1 MTLRVRTALAVLTAC
16 TVAVVVLYFT
26 LQGIL
31 AARFTMLER
40 QKANQDLGRAS
51 NALNQDIA
59 SIEMVVGDWASWDD
73 TYRFV
78 QDGNDEYIT
87 SNLGASTL
95 INLSINFVVF
105 VDPAGQIIYSKAVD
119 LSSEMESPLPTGL
132 AQYVTGEGLLA
143 RHASETSSVAGL
155 LVLPEHP
162 TLVASQPILTS
173 QKEGPIAGSLVMGRY
188 LGSEEVQKLSEVTDL
203 SLELHR
209 VDESNLPTDFQVAQ
223 SSLSEEEASL
233 VRLLDSKT
241 VAAYMLLTD
250 IYGSPA
256 FVLRVDEPRE
266 IYAEGQHTAQYVLY
280 LLLGFGLLLSVLFI
294 FEIDRLVLSRLR
306 RLSTSVEAVGKSRDL
321 SARVSLGGKDELTA
335 VAEAINRTLVSLE
348 QSHHDLLETEAKN
361 RALVDAIPDLM
372 FRINREGK
380 IIETRR
386 PQEVKKA
393 TDSRESLHS
402 QNIPD
407 ELIDLLP
414 TQIQQMA
421 MPHVTKALQSRQ
433 TQIFEFQLSVDSRV
447 SHYEARVLAS
457 SDDDALIMVRDV
469 TEQKHEEEARQKS
482 LLLKEI
488 HHRVKNNLQVISGLL
503 YLQARRT
510 NDTKLVEVLNESSNR
525 VKSVALIHQRLQQSK
540 DTVSV
545 ELSEYIRDLTNVLL
559 HSCGR
564 DTAVIKLN
572 LDLEKSV
579 VIGIDSAV
587 PCGLIV
593 NELVSNSLKH
603 AFPEGHGGEIHISL
617 HSDDTDTIT
626 LVVGDNGV
634 GLPEGLD
641 FHKTQSLGLQLTVS
655 LVSQLCGSIDVDT
668 TSGTTF
674 TIRFREEGG
683 SSGEKPSP
691 EAMCAGAAAG

>member
-1 MTLRVRTALAVLTAC
+1 MTLRRRTAIAVLTAC

-26 LQGIL
+26 LQGIM
-31 AARFTMLER
+31 AARFTTLER

-51 NALNQDIA
+51 NALQQEIA
-59 SIEMVVGDWASWDD
+59 SVDMLVGDWAPWDD
-73 TYRFV
+73 TYQFV
-78 QDGNDEYIT
+78 QDGNAEFIA
-87 SNLGASTL
+87 SNLEASTL
-95 INLSINFVVF
+95 VNLGVNFIIF
-105 VDPAGQIIYSKAVD
+105 VDPAGQIVYSKAVD
-119 LSSEMESPLPTGL
+119 LSSETETPIPTGL
-132 AQYVTGEGLLA
+132 EQYATGEGLLA
-143 RHASETSSVAGL
+143 RHTSETSSIAGI

-162 TLVASQPILTS
+162 TLIASQPILTS
-173 QKEGPIAGSLVMGRY
+173 QKEGPIAGSLIMGRY
-188 LGSEEVQKLSEVTDL
+188 LSSEEVQKLSEVTDL

-209 VDESNLPTDFQVAQ
+209 VDESALPADFEAAQ
-223 SSLSEEEASL
+223 SSLSVEQTSL
-233 VRLLDSKT
+233 VRVLDSKT

-256 FVLRVDEPRE
+256 SVLRVDEPRE
-266 IYAEGQHTAQYVLY
+266 IYAQGQETAHNILY
-280 LLLGFGLLLSVLFI
+280 LLLGLGLLFSVLFI
-294 FEIDRLVLSRLR
+294 FEIDRLILSRLR
-306 RLSTSVEAVGKSRDL
+306 RLSTSVEAVGKSRNL
-321 SARVSLGGKDELTA
+321 SERVSVGGKDELTA
-335 VAEAINRTLVSLE
+335 VAEAINRTLASLE
-348 QSHHDLLETEAKN
+348 QSHRDLVETEAKN

-372 FRINREGK
+372 FRINKVGK

-386 PQEVKKA
+386 PQKVKA
-393 TDSRESLHS
+393 AADNRESPHS
-402 QNIPD
+402 QGIPD

-421 MPHVTKALQSRQ
+421 MPHVAKALQSRQ
-433 TQIFEFQLSVDSRV
+433 TQVFEFQLSVDNRASQ
-447 SHYEARVLAS
+447 YEARVLAS

-510 NDTKLVEVLNESSNR
+510 NDTKMKEVLNESSNR

-545 ELSEYIRDLTNVLL
+545 ELSEYIRDLTTVLL

-564 DTAVIKLN
+564 DAAVIRLN

-587 PCGLIV
+587 PCGLLV
-593 NELVSNSLKH
+593 NEMVSNSLKH
-603 AFPEGHGGEIHISL
+603 AFPEGSGGEIRISL

-641 FHKTQSLGLQLTVS
+641 FRKAESLGLQLVVS
-655 LVSQLCGSIDVDT
+655 LVSQLGGSIDIDT
-668 TSGTTF
+668 RAGTQF
-674 TIRFREEGG
+674 TIHFRESGVPSAEK
-683 SSGEKPSP
+683 SSR
-691 EAMCAGAAAG
+691 EAVCAGAGAG

>member
-1 MTLRVRTALAVLTAC
+1 MTLRRRTALAVLIAC
-16 TVAVVVLYFT
+16 TIAVIVLYFT

-31 AARFTMLER
+31 AARFTTLER

-51 NALNQDIA
+51 NALSQDIA
-59 SIEMVVGDWASWDD
+59 GIETVVRDWAPWDD

-78 QDGNDEYIT
+78 QDRNAEYIA
-87 SNLGASTL
+87 SNLEASTL
-95 INLSINFVVF
+95 VNLGISFVLF
-105 VDPAGQIIYSKAVD
+105 VNPAGQIVYSKAVD
-119 LSSEMESPLPTGL
+119 LSSETETALPAGL
-132 AQYVTGEGLLA
+132 EQYATGETLLA
-143 RHASETSSVAGL
+143 RHTSETSSVAGI
-155 LVLPEHP
+155 LVLPEQP
-162 TLVASQPILTS
+162 AIVASQPILTS
-173 QKEGPIAGSLVMGRY
+173 QKEGPIAGSVIMGRY
-188 LGSEEVQKLSEVTDL
+188 LSSEEAQMLSQVTDL

-209 VDESNLPTDFQVAQ
+209 VDESDLPADFEAAR
-223 SSLSEEEASL
+223 SSMSGGRTTL
-233 VRLLDSKT
+233 VRVLDSKT

-256 FVLRVDEPRE
+256 LVLRVDEPRE
-266 IYAEGQHTAQYVLY
+266 IYAQGQQTAQYILY
-280 LLLGFGLLLSVLFI
+280 LLLGLGLLFSVVFI
-294 FEIDRLVLSRLR
+294 LEIDRLVLSRLR
-306 RLSTSVEAVGKSRDL
+306 RLSTSVEAVGRSRNL
-321 SARVSLGGKDELTA
+321 SERVSVGGKDELTA
-335 VAEAINRTLVSLE
+335 VAEAINATLASLE
-348 QSHHDLLETEAKN
+348 QSHRDLVETEAKN

-386 PQEVKKA
+386 PQKVRTP
-393 TDSRESLHS
+393 TDNRESPPS
-402 QNIPD
+402 QGIPD
-407 ELIDLLP
+407 ELMDLLP

-421 MPHVTKALQSRQ
+421 MPHVTEALQSRQ
-433 TQIFEFQLSVDSRV
+433 TQVFEFQLSVDSRV

-457 SDDDALIMVRDV
+457 SDDEALIMVRDV

-510 NDTKLVEVLNESSNR
+510 KDTKLMEVLNESSNR

-545 ELSEYIRDLTNVLL
+545 ELSEYIRDLTTVLL

-564 DTAVIKLN
+564 DAAVITLN
-572 LDLEKSV
+572 LDLETSV
-579 VIGIDSAV
+579 VIGIDTAV

-593 NELVSNSLKH
+593 NELISNSLKH
-603 AFPEGHGGEIHISL
+603 AFPEGHGGEINISL

-641 FHKTQSLGLQLTVS
+641 FRKADSLGLQLVMS
-655 LVSQLCGSIDVDT
+655 LVSQLGGSIDIDT
-668 TSGTTF
+668 RSGTQS
-674 TIRFREEGG
+674 TIHFRENGVPSAEE
-683 SSGEKPSP
+683 SSREPV
-691 EAMCAGAAAG
+691 CAGAGAG

>member
-1 MTLRVRTALAVLTAC
+1 VTLRRRTALAVLTAC

-26 LQGIL
+26 LQGIM
-31 AARFTMLER
+31 AARFTTLER

-51 NALNQDIA
+51 NALSQDIA
-59 SIEMVVGDWASWDD
+59 SVEMVVGDWAPWDD

-78 QDGNDEYIT
+78 QDGNAEFIA
-87 SNLGASTL
+87 SNLETSTL
-95 INLSINFVVF
+95 VNLGVNFIVF
-105 VDPAGQIIYSKAVD
+105 VDPAGQIVYSKAVD
-119 LSSEMESPLPTGL
+119 LSGETETPMPAGL
-132 AQYVTGEGLLA
+132 EQYAAGEGLLA
-143 RHASETSSVAGL
+143 RHTSETSSIAGI

-173 QKEGPIAGSLVMGRY
+173 QKEGPIAGSLIMGRY
-188 LGSEEVQKLSEVTDL
+188 LSSEEVQKLSEVTDL

-209 VDESNLPTDFQVAQ
+209 VDESALPADFGVAQ
-223 SSLSEEEASL
+223 SSLSVEQTSL
-233 VRLLDSKT
+233 VRVLDSKT
-241 VAAYMLLTD
+241 VAAYTLLTD

-266 IYAEGQHTAQYVLY
+266 IYAQGQQTAHSILY
-280 LLLGFGLLLSVLFI
+280 LLLALGLLFSVLFI

-306 RLSTSVEAVGKSRDL
+306 RLSTSVEAVGKSRNL
-321 SARVSLGGKDELTA
+321 SERVSVGGKDELTA
-335 VAEAINRTLVSLE
+335 VAEAINRTLASLE
-348 QSHHDLLETEAKN
+348 QSHRDLVETEAKN

-372 FRINREGK
+372 FRINKVGK

-386 PQEVKKA
+386 PQKVKA
-393 TDSRESLHS
+393 AADNRESPHS
-402 QNIPD
+402 QGIPD

-421 MPHVTKALQSRQ
+421 MPHVAKALQSRQ
-433 TQIFEFQLSVDSRV
+433 TQVFEFQLSVDNRASQ
-447 SHYEARVLAS
+447 YEARVLAS

-510 NDTKLVEVLNESSNR
+510 NDTKMKEVLNESSNR

-564 DTAVIKLN
+564 DAAVIKLN

-603 AFPEGHGGEIHISL
+603 AFPEGRGGEIHISL

-634 GLPEGLD
+634 GPPEGLD
-641 FHKTQSLGLQLTVS
+641 VRKAESLGLQLVVS
-655 LVSQLCGSIDVDT
+655 LVNQLGGSIDIDT
-668 TSGTTF
+668 RGGTQF
-674 TIRFREEGG
+674 TIHFRESGVPSADE
-683 SSGEKPSP
+683 SSR
-691 EAMCAGAAAG
+691 EAVCAGAGAG

>member
-1 MTLRVRTALAVLTAC
+1 VTLRRRTALAVLIAC

-31 AARFTMLER
+31 AARFTTLER
-40 QKANQDLGRAS
+40 EKANQDLGRAS

-59 SIEMVVGDWASWDD
+59 SVEMVVGDWAPWDD

-78 QDGNDEYIT
+78 QDGNAEYIA
-87 SNLGASTL
+87 SNLEASTL
-95 INLSINFVVF
+95 INLGINFIVF
-105 VDPAGQIIYSKAVD
+105 VDPAGQIAYSKAVD
-119 LSSEMESPLPTGL
+119 LSNETETPLPAGL
-132 AQYVTGEGLLA
+132 EQYATGEGLLA
-143 RHASETSSVAGL
+143 RHTSETSSVAGI

-173 QKEGPIAGSLVMGRY
+173 QREGPIAGSLIIGRY
-188 LGSEEVQKLSEVTDL
+188 LSSEEVQKLSEVTDL

-209 VDESNLPTDFQVAQ
+209 VDESDLPADFETAQ
-223 SSLSEEEASL
+223 SSLSKERTSL
-233 VRLLDSKT
+233 VRVLDSKT

-266 IYAEGQHTAQYVLY
+266 IYAQGQQTAQYVLY
-280 LLLGFGLLLSVLFI
+280 LLLGFGLLFTVLAI
-294 FEIDRLVLSRLR
+294 LEIDRLVLSRLR
-306 RLSTSVEAVGKSRDL
+306 RLSTSVEAVGRSRNL
-321 SARVSLGGKDELTA
+321 SERVSVSGKDELTA
-335 VAEAINRTLVSLE
+335 VAEAINRTLASLE
-348 QSHHDLLETEAKN
+348 QSHRDLVETEAKN

-386 PQEVKKA
+386 PQKVKTA
-393 TDSRESLHS
+393 TDNRESPHS
-402 QNIPD
+402 QGIPD
-407 ELIDLLP
+407 ELIELLP
-414 TQIQQMA
+414 TQIQQMS
-421 MPHVTKALQSRQ
+421 MPHVTEALQSRQ
-433 TQIFEFQLSVDSRV
+433 TQVFEFELSVDSRV
-447 SHYEARVLAS
+447 SQYEARVLAS
-457 SDDDALIMVRDV
+457 SDDDVLIMVRDI

-503 YLQARRT
+503 YLQARHT
-510 NDTKLVEVLNESSNR
+510 NDMKLMEVLNESSNR

-564 DTAVIKLN
+564 DAAVVKLN
-572 LDLEKSV
+572 LDLDKSV

-603 AFPEGHGGEIHISL
+603 AFPEGRGGEIHISL

-641 FHKTQSLGLQLTVS
+641 FRKTESLGLQLAVS

-668 TSGTTF
+668 TGGTRF
-674 TIRFREEGG
+674 TIRFRENGD
-683 SSGEKPSP
+683 SNGEKPST
-691 EAMCAGAAAG
+691 ETMCAGAAAT

>member
-1 MTLRVRTALAVLTAC
+1 MTLRRRTALAVLIAC

-31 AARFTMLER
+31 AARFTTLER
-40 QKANQDLGRAS
+40 EKANQDLGRVS

-59 SIEMVVGDWASWDD
+59 SVEMVVGDWAPWDD

-78 QDGNDEYIT
+78 QDGNAEYIA
-87 SNLGASTL
+87 SNLEASTL
-95 INLSINFVVF
+95 VNLGINFIVF
-105 VDPAGQIIYSKAVD
+105 VNPAGQIAYSKAVD
-119 LSSEMESPLPTGL
+119 LSNKTETPLPAGL
-132 AQYVTGEGLLA
+132 EQYATGEGLLA
-143 RHASETSSVAGL
+143 RHASETSSVAGIL
-155 LVLPEHP
+155 LLPEHP

-173 QKEGPIAGSLVMGRY
+173 QREGPIAGSLIMGRY
-188 LGSEEVQKLSEVTDL
+188 LSSEEVQKLSEVTDL

-209 VDESNLPTDFQVAQ
+209 VDESDLPADFETAQ
-223 SSLSEEEASL
+223 SSLSKERTSL
-233 VRLLDSKT
+233 VRVLDSKT

-256 FVLRVDEPRE
+256 FVLRVDEPRD
-266 IYAEGQHTAQYVLY
+266 IYAQGQQTAQYVLY
-280 LLLGFGLLLSVLFI
+280 LLLGFGLLFTVLAI
-294 FEIDRLVLSRLR
+294 LEIDRLVLSRLR
-306 RLSTSVEAVGKSRDL
+306 RLSTSVEAVGRSLNL
-321 SARVSLGGKDELTA
+321 SERVSVSGKDELTA
-335 VAEAINRTLVSLE
+335 VAEAINRTLASLE
-348 QSHHDLLETEAKN
+348 QSHRDLVETEAKN

-386 PQEVKKA
+386 PHKVKTA
-393 TDSRESLHS
+393 TDNRESPHS
-402 QNIPD
+402 QGIPD
-407 ELIDLLP
+407 ELIELLP

-421 MPHVTKALQSRQ
+421 MPHVSEALQSRQ
-433 TQIFEFQLSVDSRV
+433 TQVFEFELSVDSRV
-447 SHYEARVLAS
+447 SQYEARVLAS
-457 SDDDALIMVRDV
+457 SDDDALIMVRDI

-503 YLQARRT
+503 YLQARHT
-510 NDTKLVEVLNESSNR
+510 NDTKLMEVLNESSNR

-564 DTAVIKLN
+564 DAAVVKLN
-572 LDLEKSV
+572 LDLDKSV

-603 AFPEGHGGEIHISL
+603 AFPEGHGGEIYISL

-641 FHKTQSLGLQLTVS
+641 FHKTESLGLQLAVS
-655 LVSQLCGSIDVDT
+655 LVSQLGGSIDVDT
-668 TSGTTF
+668 TGGTRF
-674 TIRFREEGG
+674 TIRFRENGG
-683 SSGEKPSP
+683 SDGEKPST
-691 EAMCAGAAAG
+691 ETMCAGAAAT